1 MDKRYTVAIT
11 GASGSIYG
19 MRLIEE
25 LLKAGCCVN
34 LVISET
40 GKEVILHETG
50 LDFRGSEDEA
60 GKKVLKYFKKNPP
73 IPPLSKGG
81 KRGFHD
87 RLNYFDNGNLFASIS
102 SGSHK
107 TDGMIIAPCSM
118 GTLGRIASGHSQKLI
133 ERTADVMLKEKR
145 RLIIVP
151 RETPLNQIHLENML
165 KLSKMN
171 VDIVPAMP
179 AFYQRPENIDD
190 LVNFVVG
197 KILDLLGIEQNLF
210 ERWKG

>member
-1 MDKRYTVAIT
+1 MGKNYTVAIT

-19 MRLIEE
+19 IRLVEE
-25 LLKAGCCVN
+25 VLKAGCHVN
-34 LVISET
+34 LVISDT
-40 GKEVILHETG
+40 GKEVLLHETG
-50 LDFRGSEDEA
+50 IDLRGAEEEA
-60 GKKVLKYFKKNPP
+60 RKKALKYFKNSP

-81 KRGFHD
+81 KRGFPEM
-87 RLNYFDNGNLFASIS
+87 LNYFDNSNLFASIS

-145 RLIIVP
+145 RLILVP

-179 AFYQRPENIDD
+179 AFYQRPKSVEDI
-190 LVNFVVG
+190 VNFVIG
-197 KILDLLGIEQNLF
+197 KVLDLLHIEHKLF
-210 ERWKG
+210 ERWH

>member
-1 MDKRYTVAIT
+1 MDKKYTVAIT

-19 MRLIEE
+19 IRLVEE
-25 LLKAGCCVN
+25 LLKTGCHVN

-40 GKEVILHETG
+40 GKDVLMHETG
-50 LDFRGSEDEA
+50 IDLQGNEEEA
-60 GKKVLKYFKKNPP
+60 GKKTKKYFKKGA
-73 IPPLSKGG
+73 LT
-81 KRGFHD
+81 
-87 RLNYFDNGNLFASIS
+87 LFDNSNLFAPIS

-107 TDGMIIAPCSM
+107 TEGMIIAPCSM

-165 KLSKMN
+165 KLSRMN

-179 AFYQRPENIDD
+179 AFYQRPKTVDD
-190 LVNFVVG
+190 MVNFVVG
-197 KILDLLGIEQNLF
+197 KVLDLLHVEHNLF
-210 ERWKG
+210 ERWGN

>member
-1 MDKRYTVAIT
+1 MAKNYTAAIT

-19 MRLIEE
+19 IRLVEE
-25 LLKAGCCVN
+25 LLKAGCHVN

-40 GKEVILHETG
+40 GKDVLFHETG
-50 LDFRGSEDEA
+50 IDFRGTEA
-60 GKKVLKYFKKNPP
+60 EGQKKALSYFKK
-73 IPPLSKGG
+73 KGVLT
-81 KRGFHD
+81 FHD
-87 RLNYFDNGNLFASIS
+87 NSNLFASIS

-133 ERTADVMLKEKR
+133 ERTADVVLKEKR
-145 RLIIVP
+145 RLVLVP

-165 KLSKMN
+165 RLSRMS

-179 AFYQRPENIDD
+179 AFYQRPKTVDD
-190 LVNFVVG
+190 LVDFVIG
-197 KILDLLGIEQNLF
+197 KVLDLLGIEHGLF
-210 ERWKG
+210 ERWEG

>member
-1 MDKRYTVAIT
+1 MDKTFTVSIT

-19 MRLIEE
+19 IRLVEE
-25 LLKAGCCVN
+25 LLKAGSNVN
-34 LVISET
+34 LVLSET
-40 GKEVILHETG
+40 GKEVLLHETG
-50 LDFRGSEDEA
+50 IDIRGSKEEA
-60 GKKVLKYFKKNPP
+60 QKKVIRYFKPK
-73 IPPLSKGG
+73 KGTL
-81 KRGFHD
+81 KF
-87 RLNYFDNGNLFASIS
+87 LDNDNLFAAIS

-145 RLIIVP
+145 RLVIVP

-165 KLSKMN
+165 KLSRMN

-179 AFYQRPENIDD
+179 AFYQRPKTVDD
-190 LVNFVVG
+190 MVNFVVG
-197 KILDLLGIEQNLF
+197 KVLDLIGIDHRLF
-210 ERWKG
+210 ERWGN

>member
-1 MDKRYTVAIT
+1 MDKTFTVAIT

-19 MRLIEE
+19 IRLVEE
-25 LLKAGCCVN
+25 LLKAGCHVN
-34 LVISET
+34 LVLSET
-40 GKEVILHETG
+40 GKEVLLHETG
-50 LDFRGSEDEA
+50 IDLRGSEEEA
-60 GKKVLKYFKKNPP
+60 QKKVIRYFKPK
-73 IPPLSKGG
+73 KGTL
-81 KRGFHD
+81 KF
-87 RLNYFDNGNLFASIS
+87 LDNSNLFAAIS

-107 TDGMIIAPCSM
+107 TEGMIIAPCSM

-165 KLSKMN
+165 RLSRMN

-179 AFYQRPENIDD
+179 AFYQKPKTVDD
-190 LVNFVVG
+190 MVNFVVG
-197 KILDLLGIEQNLF
+197 KVLDLIGIDHRLF
-210 ERWKG
+210 ERWGN

>member
-1 MDKRYTVAIT
+1 MDKKYTVAIT

-19 MRLIEE
+19 IRLVEE
-25 LLKAGCCVN
+25 LLKAGCHVN

-40 GKEVILHETG
+40 GKDVLLHETG
-50 LDFRGSEDEA
+50 IDLHGTEEEA
-60 GKKVLKYFKKNPP
+60 GKKAMKYFKK
-73 IPPLSKGG
+73 KGSITI
-81 KRGFHD
+81 
-87 RLNYFDNGNLFASIS
+87 FDNSNLFASIS

-107 TDGMIIAPCSM
+107 TDGMIVSPCSM
-118 GTLGRIASGHSQKLI
+118 GALGRIASGHSQKLI

-145 RLIIVP
+145 HLIIVP

-179 AFYQRPENIDD
+179 AFYQRPKTVDD

-197 KILDLLGIEQNLF
+197 KVLDLTGIEHKLF
-210 ERWKG
+210 ERWGNK

>member
-1 MDKRYTVAIT
+1 MDKNYTIAIT

-19 MRLIEE
+19 IRLVEE
-25 LLKAGCCVN
+25 LLKAGCYVN

-40 GKEVILHETG
+40 GKDVLLHETG
-50 LDFRGSEDEA
+50 IDLHGTEA
-60 GKKVLKYFKKNPP
+60 EASTKALKYFKK
-73 IPPLSKGG
+73 KGSIT
-81 KRGFHD
+81 F
-87 RLNYFDNGNLFASIS
+87 FDNTNLFASVS
-102 SGSHK
+102 SGSYK
-107 TDGMIIAPCSM
+107 SDGMIIAPCSM

-145 RLIIVP
+145 RLILVP

-165 KLSKMN
+165 KLSKIG

-179 AFYQRPENIDD
+179 AFYQRPKTMDD

-197 KILDLLGIEQNLF
+197 KVLDLVRVDHRLF
-210 ERWKG
+210 ERWGN

>member
-1 MDKRYTVAIT
+1 MDKTFTVAIT

-19 MRLIEE
+19 IRLVEE
-25 LLKAGCCVN
+25 LLKAGSNVN

-40 GKEVILHETG
+40 GKDVLLHETG
-50 LDFRGSEDEA
+50 IDLQGNEKEA
-60 GKKVLKYFKKNPP
+60 GKKAKRYFKKGA
-73 IPPLSKGG
+73 LT
-81 KRGFHD
+81 
-87 RLNYFDNGNLFASIS
+87 LFDNSNLFASIS

-107 TDGMIIAPCSM
+107 TEGMIIAPCSM
-118 GTLGRIASGHSQKLI
+118 GTLGRIASGHSQRLI

-165 KLSKMN
+165 KLSKLN

-179 AFYQRPENIDD
+179 AFYQRPRTVDD

-197 KILDLLGIEQNLF
+197 KVLDLVGIEHMLF
-210 ERWKG
+210 ERWGN

>member
-1 MDKRYTVAIT
+1 MDKKYTVAIT

-19 MRLIEE
+19 IRLVEE
-25 LLKAGCCVN
+25 LLKTGCHVN

-40 GKEVILHETG
+40 GKDVLMHETG
-50 LDFRGSEDEA
+50 IDLQGNEEEA
-60 GKKVLKYFKKNPP
+60 GKKTKKYFKKRA
-73 IPPLSKGG
+73 LT
-81 KRGFHD
+81 
-87 RLNYFDNGNLFASIS
+87 LLDNSNLFASIS

-107 TDGMIIAPCSM
+107 TEGMIIAPCSM

-165 KLSKMN
+165 KLSRMN

-179 AFYQRPENIDD
+179 AFYQRPQTVDD
-190 LVNFVVG
+190 MVNFVVG
-197 KILDLLGIEQNLF
+197 KVLDLVRVDHRLF
-210 ERWKG
+210 ERWGN

>member
-1 MDKRYTVAIT
+1 MDKKYTVAIT
-11 GASGSIYG
+11 GASGSTYG
-19 MRLIEE
+19 IRLVEE
-25 LLKAGCCVN
+25 LLKAGCHVN

-40 GKEVILHETG
+40 GKDVLLHETG
-50 LDFRGSEDEA
+50 IDLRGTEDEA
-60 GKKVLKYFKKNPP
+60 QKKAIKYFRPN
-73 IPPLSKGG
+73 KGALT
-81 KRGFHD
+81 F
-87 RLNYFDNGNLFASIS
+87 FDNSNLFASIS

-107 TDGMIIAPCSM
+107 TNGMIVAPCSM
-118 GTLGRIASGHSQKLI
+118 GALGRIASGHSQKLI

-145 RLIIVP
+145 RLILVP

-179 AFYQRPENIDD
+179 AFYQRPKTMDD

-197 KILDLLGIEQNLF
+197 KVLDLLQVEHNLF
-210 ERWKG
+210 ERWGN

>member
-1 MDKRYTVAIT
+1 MDKRFTLAIT

-19 MRLIEE
+19 IRLVEE
-25 LLKAGCCVN
+25 LLKAECHVN
-34 LVISET
+34 LVLSDT
-40 GKEVILHETG
+40 GKDVLLHETSIDLHG
-50 LDFRGSEDEA
+50 DEKEA
-60 GKKVLKYFKKNPP
+60 EKKAVNYFKKGD
-73 IPPLSKGG
+73 LT
-81 KRGFHD
+81 
-87 RLNYFDNGNLFASIS
+87 LLDNSNLFAPIS
-102 SGSHK
+102 SGSHR

-165 KLSKMN
+165 KLSRMS

-179 AFYQRPENIDD
+179 AFYQRPKTVDD
-190 LVNFVVG
+190 IVNFVVG
-197 KILDLLGIEQNLF
+197 KVLDLLNIEHSLF
-210 ERWKG
+210 DKWGD

>member
-1 MDKRYTVAIT
+1 MDKKYTVAIT

-19 MRLIEE
+19 IRLVEE
-25 LLKAGCCVN
+25 LLKAGCHIN
-34 LVISET
+34 LVLSET
-40 GKEVILHETG
+40 GKDVLLHETG
-50 LDFRGSEDEA
+50 IDLQGNEKEA
-60 GKKVLKYFKKNPP
+60 GKKAKKHFKKGA
-73 IPPLSKGG
+73 LT
-81 KRGFHD
+81 
-87 RLNYFDNGNLFASIS
+87 LFDNSNLFASIS

-118 GTLGRIASGHSQKLI
+118 GALGRVASGHSQKLI

-179 AFYQRPENIDD
+179 AFYQKPKTMDD

-197 KILDLLGIEQNLF
+197 KVLDLLSIEHNLF
-210 ERWKG
+210 ERWRS

>member
-1 MDKRYTVAIT
+1 MDKKYTVAIT

-19 MRLIEE
+19 IRLVEE
-25 LLKAGCCVN
+25 LLKAGCHVN

-40 GKEVILHETG
+40 GKDVLLHETG
-50 LDFRGSEDEA
+50 IDLQGNEEEA
-60 GKKVLKYFKKNPP
+60 GKKAKKYFKKRA
-73 IPPLSKGG
+73 LT
-81 KRGFHD
+81 
-87 RLNYFDNGNLFASIS
+87 LFDNSNLFASIS

-107 TDGMIIAPCSM
+107 TDAMIIAPCSM
-118 GTLGRIASGHSQKLI
+118 GALGRIASGHSQKLI

-145 RLIIVP
+145 RLILVP

-179 AFYQRPENIDD
+179 AFYQRPKTVDD

-197 KILDLLGIEQNLF
+197 KVLDLLQVEHNLF
-210 ERWKG
+210 ERWGN

>member
-1 MDKRYTVAIT
+1 MDKTFTVSIT

-19 MRLIEE
+19 IRLVEE
-25 LLKAGCCVN
+25 LLKAGSNVN
-34 LVISET
+34 LVLSET
-40 GKEVILHETG
+40 GKEVLLHETG
-50 LDFRGSEDEA
+50 IDIRGSKEEA
-60 GKKVLKYFKKNPP
+60 QKKVIRYFKPK
-73 IPPLSKGG
+73 KGTL
-81 KRGFHD
+81 KF
-87 RLNYFDNGNLFASIS
+87 LDNDNLFAAIS

-107 TDGMIIAPCSM
+107 TEGMIIAPCSM

-165 KLSKMN
+165 KLSRMN

-179 AFYQRPENIDD
+179 AFYQRPKTVDD
-190 LVNFVVG
+190 MVNFVVG
-197 KILDLLGIEQNLF
+197 KVLDLIGIDHRLF
-210 ERWKG
+210 ERWGN

>member
-1 MDKRYTVAIT
+1 MDKTFTVAIT

-19 MRLIEE
+19 IRLVEE
-25 LLKAGCCVN
+25 LLKAGSHVN
-34 LVISET
+34 LVISKT
-40 GKEVILHETG
+40 GREVLLHETG
-50 LDFRGSEDEA
+50 IDLSGTEEGAR
-60 GKKVLKYFKKNPP
+60 KKGLNNFKK
-73 IPPLSKGG
+73 KGA
-81 KRGFHD
+81 FTT
-87 RLNYFDNGNLFASIS
+87 FDNDNLFAAIS

-107 TDGMIIAPCSM
+107 TEGMIIAPCSM

-165 KLSKMN
+165 KLSRMN

-179 AFYQRPENIDD
+179 AFYQRPGAVDD

-197 KILDLLGIEQNLF
+197 KVLDLIGIEHKLF
-210 ERWKG
+210 ERWGN

>member
-1 MDKRYTVAIT
+1 MDKKYTVAIT
-11 GASGSIYG
+11 GASGSTYG
-19 MRLIEE
+19 IRLVEE
-25 LLKAGCCVN
+25 LLKTGCHVN

-40 GKEVILHETG
+40 GKDVLMHETG
-50 LDFRGSEDEA
+50 IDLQGNEKEA
-60 GKKVLKYFKKNPP
+60 EKKAKRYFKKGD
-73 IPPLSKGG
+73 ITL
-81 KRGFHD
+81 
-87 RLNYFDNGNLFASIS
+87 FDNGNLFASIS

-107 TDGMIIAPCSM
+107 TEGMIIAPCSM

-133 ERTADVMLKEKR
+133 ERTADVILKEKR

-165 KLSKMN
+165 KLSKIG

-179 AFYQRPENIDD
+179 AFYQRPKTMDD

-197 KILDLLGIEQNLF
+197 KVLDLLSIEHNLF
-210 ERWKG
+210 ERWK

>member
-1 MDKRYTVAIT
+1 MDKKYTVAIT

-19 MRLIEE
+19 IRLVEE
-25 LLKAGCCVN
+25 LLKTGCHVN

-40 GKEVILHETG
+40 GKDVLMHETAIDLQG
-50 LDFRGSEDEA
+50 NEEEA
-60 GKKVLKYFKKNPP
+60 GKKTKKYFKKEA
-73 IPPLSKGG
+73 LT
-81 KRGFHD
+81 
-87 RLNYFDNGNLFASIS
+87 LFDNSNLFASIS

-107 TDGMIIAPCSM
+107 TEGMIIAPCSM

-165 KLSKMN
+165 KLSRMN

-179 AFYQRPENIDD
+179 AFYQRPQTVDD
-190 LVNFVVG
+190 MVNFVVG
-197 KILDLLGIEQNLF
+197 KVLDLVRVDHRLF
-210 ERWKG
+210 ERWGN

>member
-1 MDKRYTVAIT
+1 MDKIFTVAIT

-19 MRLIEE
+19 IRLVEE
-25 LLKAGCCVN
+25 LLKAGCHVN
-34 LVISET
+34 LVISDT
-40 GKEVILHETG
+40 GKEVLLHETG
-50 LDFRGSEDEA
+50 IDLRGPEDDA
-60 GKKVLKYFKKNPP
+60 KKKALGYFKK
-73 IPPLSKGG
+73 KGSIA
-81 KRGFHD
+81 
-87 RLNYFDNGNLFASIS
+87 LFDNNNLFASIS

-118 GTLGRIASGHSQKLI
+118 GALGRIASGHSQRLI

-165 KLSKMN
+165 KLSRMD

-179 AFYQRPENIDD
+179 AFYQRPESIDD
-190 LVNFVVG
+190 LVNFVIG
-197 KILDLLGIEQNLF
+197 KVLDLLRIEHTLF
-210 ERWKG
+210 ERWK

>member
-1 MDKRYTVAIT
+1 MDKKYTVAIT

-19 MRLIEE
+19 VRLVEE
-25 LLKAGCCVN
+25 LLKAGCHVN

-40 GKEVILHETG
+40 GKDVLFHETG
-50 LDFRGSEDEA
+50 IDLRGNEKEA
-60 GKKVLKYFKKNPP
+60 GKKAKSYFKKKA
-73 IPPLSKGG
+73 LT
-81 KRGFHD
+81 
-87 RLNYFDNGNLFASIS
+87 LFDNSNLFASIS

-118 GTLGRIASGHSQKLI
+118 GALGRIASGHSQKLI

-151 RETPLNQIHLENML
+151 RETPLNQIHIENML

-179 AFYQRPENIDD
+179 AFYQRPKTVND

-197 KILDLLGIEQNLF
+197 KVLDLVGIEHKLF
-210 ERWKG
+210 ERWKS

>member
-1 MDKRYTVAIT
+1 MDKNYTVAIT

-19 MRLIEE
+19 IRLVEE
-25 LLKAGCCVN
+25 LLKAGCHVN

-40 GKEVILHETG
+40 GKDVLLHEAGIDLHGT
-50 LDFRGSEDEA
+50 EEEA
-60 GKKVLKYFKKNPP
+60 GKKALKYFKK
-73 IPPLSKGG
+73 KGSIT
-81 KRGFHD
+81 F
-87 RLNYFDNGNLFASIS
+87 FDNSNLFASVS
-102 SGSHK
+102 SGSYK
-107 TDGMIIAPCSM
+107 SDGMIIAPCSM

-145 RLIIVP
+145 RLIILP

-165 KLSKMN
+165 KLSKIN

-179 AFYQRPENIDD
+179 AFYQRPKTMDD

-197 KILDLLGIEQNLF
+197 KVLDLLNIEHNLF
-210 ERWKG
+210 ERWG